1 MCTMMRRPTRPLADA
16 IDPQYEVPTWK
27 RVASGV
33 GAALAVYHG
42 YKRNHESLGWGIA
55 WGALGALFPLITV
68 PVALAQGFGEEK
80 D

>member
-16 IDPQYEVPTWK
+16 IDVVEVPTWR
-27 RVASGV
+27 RVIAGA

-42 YKRNHESLGWGIA
+42 YKRNHGSLGWGIA

-80 D
+80 G